1 MASEEQYLDD
11 LLKSMMDNKPDS
23 MEDAMQDMNKAENK
37 PSDFST
43 EDLNS
48 MLDELEHTEPDRP
61 ADMAEDSEKPEE
73 VVDAGEEEP
82 EEVVD
87 AGEEEII
94 GAPVEEPIEKP
105 EEPVIDVEPDELI
118 EEPEES
124 KAEPVSEAAFE
135 NTEKKTNQEIA
146 EVSQDENADDSG
158 WKPVESV
165 ETTGDAAESGPKE
178 AWKSDLDDLLMS
190 MKDQDGEQEPE
201 PQEVEE
207 KSAENHTEDE
217 NRQLG
222 KDQSEEDVTGLLDQM
237 AGTDED
243 LSDIN
248 EMLKKVDNNESLD
261 TSDADMLAL
270 LEGIK
275 EAPSEGTSAEE
286 GPAGAEDSEEEPK
299 AKKKKEKSAKKEK
312 KEKKPRKKLF
322 GKSKAESVE
331 TGDAE
336 GEANQENGES
346 ADEVGFMTDEGAEVS
361 LDDALDSIRDK
372 DAEAGMEKKSG
383 FFARLWHFLTE
394 EAEEIEDEV
403 SKGAENATGENAEII
418 KELDNED
425 ANKKKKKDK
434 KKKSKKAGKA
444 VPVEGAEEEEGENAG
459 GAPAK
464 KKKKK
469 EKKEKEKKEKEKRPP
484 EPKVLTRRATIVL
497 VAFCATLIAAITFL
511 SSFLPEYADKAE
523 ARRAFYAGDYKTV
536 YEQLNN
542 KKLGSSDEIMFQR
555 AVEVLSLQHKL
566 DSYQN
571 RIVLGKDME
580 ALDALFQGVDLY
592 IELAGSDTSGALD
605 ELTEIYQQICTIL
618 QDDYGVS
625 PEEAVEINGYDNAT
639 YTRKLDSILHGT
651 EFYLPGEEPVEET
664 RSVPEDVL
672 PDEEAFI
679 DMGDNV

>member
-61 ADMAEDSEKPEE
+61 ADMAEDSE
-73 VVDAGEEEP
+73 EP

-135 NTEKKTNQEIA
+135 NTEKKMNQEIA

-207 KSAENHTEDE
+207 KSAENHTADE

-243 LSDIN
+243 LSDSN
-248 EMLKKVDNNESLD
+248 EM
-261 TSDADMLAL
+261 
-270 LEGIK
+270 
-275 EAPSEGTSAEE
+275 
-286 GPAGAEDSEEEPK
+286 
-299 AKKKKEKSAKKEK
+299 
-312 KEKKPRKKLF
+312 
-322 GKSKAESVE
+322 
-331 TGDAE
+331 
-336 GEANQENGES
+336 
-346 ADEVGFMTDEGAEVS
+346 
-361 LDDALDSIRDK
+361 
-372 DAEAGMEKKSG
+372 
-383 FFARLWHFLTE
+383 
-394 EAEEIEDEV
+394 
-403 SKGAENATGENAEII
+403 
-418 KELDNED
+418 
-425 ANKKKKKDK
+425 
-434 KKKSKKAGKA
+434 
-444 VPVEGAEEEEGENAG
+444 
-459 GAPAK
+459 
-464 KKKKK
+464 
-469 EKKEKEKKEKEKRPP
+469 
-484 EPKVLTRRATIVL
+484 
-497 VAFCATLIAAITFL
+497 
-511 SSFLPEYADKAE
+511 
-523 ARRAFYAGDYKTV
+523 
-536 YEQLNN
+536 
-542 KKLGSSDEIMFQR
+542 
-555 AVEVLSLQHKL
+555 
-566 DSYQN
+566 
-571 RIVLGKDME
+571 
-580 ALDALFQGVDLY
+580 
-592 IELAGSDTSGALD
+592 
-605 ELTEIYQQICTIL
+605 
-618 QDDYGVS
+618 
-625 PEEAVEINGYDNAT
+625 
-639 YTRKLDSILHGT
+639 
-651 EFYLPGEEPVEET
+651 
-664 RSVPEDVL
+664 
-672 PDEEAFI
+672 
-679 DMGDNV
+679 

>member
-48 MLDELEHTEPDRP
+48 MLDELEHTEPDRS
-61 ADMAEDSEKPEE
+61 ADIAEDP
-73 VVDAGEEEP
+73 EEP

-94 GAPVEEPIEKP
+94 GAPVEEPIEMP

-135 NTEKKTNQEIA
+135 NTEKKMNQEIA
-146 EVSQDENADDSG
+146 EVTQDENADDSG

-178 AWKSDLDDLLMS
+178 AWKSDLDELLMS
-190 MKDQDGEQEPE
+190 MKEQDEEPE
-201 PQEVEE
+201 TQKMEEQPVEGHAAD
-207 KSAENHTEDE
+207 KNKIL
-217 NRQLG
+217 Q
-222 KDQSEEDVTGLLDQM
+222 KDQSEEDVTELLDQM
-237 AGTDED
+237 GSKNED

-270 LEGIK
+270 LEGIR
-275 EAPSEGTSAEE
+275 EAPSEGTSATEE
-286 GPAGAEDSEEEPK
+286 ADSTEDSTENPK
-299 AKKKKEKSAKKEK
+299 EKKKKEKRAKKEK

-331 TGDAE
+331 TGEAE
-336 GEANQENGES
+336 GEANQENGGA

-372 DAEAGMEKKSG
+372 DVEAGMEKKPG

-459 GAPAK
+459 GTSAK

-469 EKKEKEKKEKEKRPP
+469 EKKEKKEKEKRPP

-542 KKLGSSDEIMFQR
+542 KKLGSSDKIMFQR
-555 AVEVLSLQHKL
+555 AAEVLSLQHKL

-580 ALDALFQGVDLY
+580 ALDALFQGVNLY

-664 RSVPEDVL
+664 PSVPEDVL

>member
-23 MEDAMQDMNKAENK
+23 MEDAMQDMNKAENN

-61 ADMAEDSEKPEE
+61 ADIAEDS
-73 VVDAGEEEP
+73 EEP

-124 KAEPVSEAAFE
+124 KAEPVNEAAFE
-135 NTEKKTNQEIA
+135 NTEKKMNQEIA
-146 EVSQDENADDSG
+146 EVTQDENADDSG

-165 ETTGDAAESGPKE
+165 EITGDAAESEPKE
-178 AWKSDLDDLLMS
+178 AWKSDLDELLMS
-190 MKDQDGEQEPE
+190 MKEQDEEPE
-201 PQEVEE
+201 TQKMEEQPVEGH
-207 KSAENHTEDE
+207 AADE
-217 NRQLG
+217 NKILQ
-222 KDQSEEDVTGLLDQM
+222 KDQSEEDVTELLDQM
-237 AGTDED
+237 GSKNED

-275 EAPSEGTSAEE
+275 EAPSEGTPATEE
-286 GPAGAEDSEEEPK
+286 ADSTEDSTENPK
-299 AKKKKEKSAKKEK
+299 EKKKKEKRAKKEK

-331 TGDAE
+331 TGEAE

-372 DAEAGMEKKSG
+372 DAEAGMEKKPG

-444 VPVEGAEEEEGENAG
+444 VPTEGAEEEEGENAG

-469 EKKEKEKKEKEKRPP
+469 EKKEKKEKEKRPP

-511 SSFLPEYADKAE
+511 SSFLPEYADKTE
-523 ARRAFYAGDYKTV
+523 ARSAFYAGDYKTV

-580 ALDALFQGVDLY
+580 ALDALFQGVNLY

-625 PEEAVEINGYDNAT
+625 PEEAVEINGYDNET

-664 RSVPEDVL
+664 PSVPEDVL

>member
-48 MLDELEHTEPDRP
+48 MLDELEHTEPDRS
-61 ADMAEDSEKPEE
+61 ADIAEDP
-73 VVDAGEEEP
+73 EEP

-94 GAPVEEPIEKP
+94 GAPVEEPIEMP

-135 NTEKKTNQEIA
+135 NTEKKMNQEIA

-178 AWKSDLDDLLMS
+178 AWKSDLDELLMS
-190 MKDQDGEQEPE
+190 MKEQDEEPE
-201 PQEVEE
+201 TQKMEEQPVEGHAAD
-207 KSAENHTEDE
+207 KNKIL
-217 NRQLG
+217 Q
-222 KDQSEEDVTGLLDQM
+222 KDQSEEDVTELLDQM
-237 AGTDED
+237 GSKNED

-270 LEGIK
+270 LEGIR
-275 EAPSEGTSAEE
+275 EAPSEGTSATEE
-286 GPAGAEDSEEEPK
+286 ADSTEDSTENPK
-299 AKKKKEKSAKKEK
+299 EKKKKEKRAKKEK

-331 TGDAE
+331 TGEAE
-336 GEANQENGES
+336 GEANQENGGA

-372 DAEAGMEKKSG
+372 DVEAGMEKKPG

-459 GAPAK
+459 GTSAK

-469 EKKEKEKKEKEKRPP
+469 EKKEKKEKEKRPP

-542 KKLGSSDEIMFQR
+542 KKLGSSDKIMFQR
-555 AVEVLSLQHKL
+555 AAEVLSLQHKL

-580 ALDALFQGVDLY
+580 ALDALFQGVNLY

-664 RSVPEDVL
+664 PSVPEDVL

>member
-61 ADMAEDSEKPEE
+61 ADMAEDSE
-73 VVDAGEEEP
+73 EP

-135 NTEKKTNQEIA
+135 NTEKKMNQEIA

-207 KSAENHTEDE
+207 KSAENHTADE

-286 GPAGAEDSEEEPK
+286 GLAGAEDSEEEPK

-331 TGDAE
+331 TGEAE

-372 DAEAGMEKKSG
+372 DAEAGMEKNPG

-425 ANKKKKKDK
+425 ANKKKKKDIT
-434 KKKSKKAGKA
+434 
-444 VPVEGAEEEEGENAG
+444 EGACQEVRGE
-459 GAPAK
+459 PWF
-464 KKKKK
+464 
-469 EKKEKEKKEKEKRPP
+469 
-484 EPKVLTRRATIVL
+484 T
-497 VAFCATLIAAITFL
+497 
-511 SSFLPEYADKAE
+511 
-523 ARRAFYAGDYKTV
+523 
-536 YEQLNN
+536 Q
-542 KKLGSSDEIMFQR
+542 EI
-555 AVEVLSLQHKL
+555 
-566 DSYQN
+566 
-571 RIVLGKDME
+571 
-580 ALDALFQGVDLY
+580 
-592 IELAGSDTSGALD
+592 
-605 ELTEIYQQICTIL
+605 
-618 QDDYGVS
+618 
-625 PEEAVEINGYDNAT
+625 
-639 YTRKLDSILHGT
+639 
-651 EFYLPGEEPVEET
+651 
-664 RSVPEDVL
+664 
-672 PDEEAFI
+672 
-679 DMGDNV
+679 

>member
-73 VVDAGEEEP
+73 VVD
-82 EEVVD
+82 V
-87 AGEEEII
+87 GEEEII

-118 EEPEES
+118 EEPEVS

-135 NTEKKTNQEIA
+135 NTEKKMNQEIA

-331 TGDAE
+331 TGEAE

-372 DAEAGMEKKSG
+372 DAEAGMEKKPG

-434 KKKSKKAGKA
+434 KKKGKKAGKA
-444 VPVEGAEEEEGENAG
+444 VPEEGAEEEEGENAG

-469 EKKEKEKKEKEKRPP
+469 EKQEKEKRPP

-497 VAFCATLIAAITFL
+497 VAFCVTLIAAITFL
-511 SSFLPEYADKAE
+511 SSFLPEYADRTE

-542 KKLGSSDEIMFQR
+542 KKLGSSDEIMYQC
-555 AVEVLSLQHKL
+555 ATEILSLQHKL
-566 DSYQN
+566 DSYHN
-571 RIVLGKDME
+571 RMALGEDME

-592 IELAGSDTSGALD
+592 IELAGSDTSGSQN
-605 ELTEIYQQICTIL
+605 ELTAIYQQICTIL

-625 PEEAVEINGYDNAT
+625 PEEAVEINGYDNET

-664 RSVPEDVL
+664 PSVPEDVL

>member
-61 ADMAEDSEKPEE
+61 ADMAEDSEK
-73 VVDAGEEEP
+73 P

>member
-61 ADMAEDSEKPEE
+61 ADMAEDSEKS
-73 VVDAGEEEP
+73 

-124 KAEPVSEAAFE
+124 EAGQVSDTALKDTAKEIE
-135 NTEKKTNQEIA
+135 QEIA
-146 EVSQDENADDSG
+146 EVSQDENTDDSG

-165 ETTGDAAESGPKE
+165 ETTGDEAESEPKE

-207 KSAENHTEDE
+207 KSAENHTADE

-222 KDQSEEDVTGLLDQM
+222 KDQSEENVTGLLDQM

-299 AKKKKEKSAKKEK
+299 E
-312 KEKKPRKKLF
+312 
-322 GKSKAESVE
+322 
-331 TGDAE
+331 
-336 GEANQENGES
+336 
-346 ADEVGFMTDEGAEVS
+346 
-361 LDDALDSIRDK
+361 
-372 DAEAGMEKKSG
+372 
-383 FFARLWHFLTE
+383 
-394 EAEEIEDEV
+394 
-403 SKGAENATGENAEII
+403 
-418 KELDNED
+418 
-425 ANKKKKKDK
+425 
-434 KKKSKKAGKA
+434 
-444 VPVEGAEEEEGENAG
+444 
-459 GAPAK
+459 
-464 KKKKK
+464 
-469 EKKEKEKKEKEKRPP
+469 
-484 EPKVLTRRATIVL
+484 
-497 VAFCATLIAAITFL
+497 
-511 SSFLPEYADKAE
+511 
-523 ARRAFYAGDYKTV
+523 
-536 YEQLNN
+536 
-542 KKLGSSDEIMFQR
+542 
-555 AVEVLSLQHKL
+555 
-566 DSYQN
+566 
-571 RIVLGKDME
+571 
-580 ALDALFQGVDLY
+580 
-592 IELAGSDTSGALD
+592 
-605 ELTEIYQQICTIL
+605 
-618 QDDYGVS
+618 
-625 PEEAVEINGYDNAT
+625 
-639 YTRKLDSILHGT
+639 
-651 EFYLPGEEPVEET
+651 
-664 RSVPEDVL
+664 
-672 PDEEAFI
+672 
-679 DMGDNV
+679 

>member
-61 ADMAEDSEKPEE
+61 ADMAEDSE
-73 VVDAGEEEP
+73 EP

-135 NTEKKTNQEIA
+135 NTEKKMNQEIA

-207 KSAENHTEDE
+207 KSAENHTADE

-331 TGDAE
+331 TGEAE

-372 DAEAGMEKKSG
+372 DAEAGMEKKPG

-434 KKKSKKAGKA
+434 KKKGKKAGKA
-444 VPVEGAEEEEGENAG
+444 VPEEGAEEEEGENAG
-459 GAPAK
+459 EAPAK

-469 EKKEKEKKEKEKRPP
+469 EKKEKKEKEKRPP

-497 VAFCATLIAAITFL
+497 VAFCVTLIAAITFL
-511 SSFLPEYADKAE
+511 SSFLPEYADKTE

-542 KKLGSSDEIMFQR
+542 KKLGSSDEIMYQC
-555 AVEVLSLQHKL
+555 ATEILSLQHKL
-566 DSYQN
+566 DSYHN
-571 RIVLGKDME
+571 RMALGEDME
-580 ALDALFQGVDLY
+580 ALDALFQGVNLY
-592 IELAGSDTSGALD
+592 IELAGSDTSGSRN
-605 ELTEIYQQICTIL
+605 ELTAIYQQICTIL

-625 PEEAVEINGYDNAT
+625 PEEAVEINGYDNET

-651 EFYLPGEEPVEET
+651 EFYLPGEEPVEKT
-664 RSVPEDVL
+664 PSVPEDVL

>member
-48 MLDELEHTEPDRP
+48 MLDELEHTEPDRS
-61 ADMAEDSEKPEE
+61 ADIAEDP
-73 VVDAGEEEP
+73 EEP

-94 GAPVEEPIEKP
+94 GAPVEEPIEMP

-135 NTEKKTNQEIA
+135 NTEKKMNQEIA
-146 EVSQDENADDSG
+146 EVTQDENADDSG

-165 ETTGDAAESGPKE
+165 EITGDAAESGPKE
-178 AWKSDLDDLLMS
+178 AWKSDLDELLMS
-190 MKDQDGEQEPE
+190 MKEQDEEPE
-201 PQEVEE
+201 AQKMEEQPVEGH
-207 KSAENHTEDE
+207 AADE
-217 NRQLG
+217 NKILQN
-222 KDQSEEDVTGLLDQM
+222 DQSEEDVTELLDQM
-237 AGTDED
+237 GSKNED

-270 LEGIK
+270 LEGIR
-275 EAPSEGTSAEE
+275 EAPSEGTSATEE
-286 GPAGAEDSEEEPK
+286 ADSTEDSTENPK
-299 AKKKKEKSAKKEK
+299 EKKKKEKRAKKEK

-331 TGDAE
+331 TGEAE
-336 GEANQENGES
+336 GEANQENGGA

-372 DAEAGMEKKSG
+372 DVEAGMEKKPG

-459 GAPAK
+459 GTSAK
-464 KKKKK
+464 KKKK
-469 EKKEKEKKEKEKRPP
+469 KEKKEKEKRPP

-511 SSFLPEYADKAE
+511 SSFLPEYADKTE

-618 QDDYGVS
+618 QNDYGVS
-625 PEEAVEINGYDNAT
+625 SEEAVEINGYDNET

-664 RSVPEDVL
+664 PSVPEDVL

>member
-61 ADMAEDSEKPEE
+61 ADIAEDS
-73 VVDAGEEEP
+73 EEP

-135 NTEKKTNQEIA
+135 NTEKKMNQEIA
-146 EVSQDENADDSG
+146 EVTQDENADDSG

-165 ETTGDAAESGPKE
+165 GITGDAAESGPKE
-178 AWKSDLDDLLMS
+178 AWKSDLDELLMS
-190 MKDQDGEQEPE
+190 MKEQDEEPE
-201 PQEVEE
+201 TQKMEEQPVEGH
-207 KSAENHTEDE
+207 AADE
-217 NRQLG
+217 NKILQ
-222 KDQSEEDVTGLLDQM
+222 KDQSEEDVTELLDQM
-237 AGTDED
+237 GSKNED

-270 LEGIK
+270 LEGIR
-275 EAPSEGTSAEE
+275 EAPSEDISVTE
-286 GPAGAEDSEEEPK
+286 GQEGVKDSTEDSGI
-299 AKKKKEKSAKKEK
+299 KKKKEKRIKKEK
-312 KEKKPRKKLF
+312 KGKKPRKKLF

-331 TGDAE
+331 TGEAE
-336 GEANQENGES
+336 GEANQENGGT

-372 DAEAGMEKKSG
+372 DAEAGMEKKPG

-444 VPVEGAEEEEGENAG
+444 VPAEGAEEEGENAG

-469 EKKEKEKKEKEKRPP
+469 EKKEKKEKEKRPP

-511 SSFLPEYADKAE
+511 SSFLPEYADKTE

-592 IELAGSDTSGALD
+592 IELAGSDTSGSQN
-605 ELTEIYQQICTIL
+605 ELAAIYQQICTIL

-625 PEEAVEINGYDNAT
+625 PEEAVEINGYDNET

-651 EFYLPGEEPVEET
+651 EFYLPGEEPIEET
-664 RSVPEDVL
+664 PSVPEDVL

>member
-48 MLDELEHTEPDRP
+48 MLDELEHTEPDRS
-61 ADMAEDSEKPEE
+61 ADIAEDP
-73 VVDAGEEEP
+73 EEP

-94 GAPVEEPIEKP
+94 GAPVEEPIEMP

-135 NTEKKTNQEIA
+135 NTEKKMNQEIA
-146 EVSQDENADDSG
+146 EVTQDENADDSG

-165 ETTGDAAESGPKE
+165 EITGDAAESGPKE
-178 AWKSDLDDLLMS
+178 AWKSDLDELLMS
-190 MKDQDGEQEPE
+190 MKEQDEEPE
-201 PQEVEE
+201 AQKMEEQPVEGH
-207 KSAENHTEDE
+207 AADE
-217 NRQLG
+217 NKILQN
-222 KDQSEEDVTGLLDQM
+222 DQSEEDVTELLDQM
-237 AGTDED
+237 GSKNED

-270 LEGIK
+270 LEGIR
-275 EAPSEGTSAEE
+275 EAPSEGTSATEE
-286 GPAGAEDSEEEPK
+286 ADSTEDSTENPK
-299 AKKKKEKSAKKEK
+299 EKKKKEKRAKKEK

-331 TGDAE
+331 TGEAE
-336 GEANQENGES
+336 GEANQENGGA

-372 DAEAGMEKKSG
+372 DVEAGMEKKSG

-459 GAPAK
+459 GTSAK
-464 KKKKK
+464 KKKK
-469 EKKEKEKKEKEKRPP
+469 KEKKEKEKRPP

-618 QDDYGVS
+618 QNDYGVS
-625 PEEAVEINGYDNAT
+625 SEEAVEINGYDNET

-664 RSVPEDVL
+664 PSVPEDVL

>member
-331 TGDAE
+331 TGDTE

>member
-11 LLKSMMDNKPDS
+11 LLKSMMGNKPRS
-23 MEDAMQDMNKAENK
+23 MEGAMQDMNKAESK

-48 MLDELEHTEPDRP
+48 MLEELEHTEPDRL
-61 ADMAEDSEKPEE
+61 DNMENDS
-73 VVDAGEEEP
+73 EEP

-87 AGEEEII
+87 AGEEEIV

-118 EEPEES
+118 EEPAEEAEES
-124 KAEPVSEAAFE
+124 EADQVSEAALE
-135 NTEKKTNQEIA
+135 DNAKEIEQEIA
-146 EVSQDENADDSG
+146 EVTQDASTDDSG
-158 WKPVESV
+158 WKPVESA
-165 ETTGDAAESGPKE
+165 ETTGDAAESEPKE
-178 AWKSDLDDLLMS
+178 AWKSDLDELLMS

-201 PQEVEE
+201 SQEAEE
-207 KSAENHTEDE
+207 KQAENPVEDE
-217 NRQLG
+217 NNALG

-237 AGTDED
+237 AGKDED

-275 EAPSEGTSAEE
+275 EAPSEGTSVAEE
-286 GPAGAEDSEEEPK
+286 PDSTEDSTEDSK
-299 AKKKKEKSAKKEK
+299 TKKKKEKRAKKEK

-322 GKSKAESVE
+322 GKSKAEPEEAGEV
-331 TGDAE
+331 E
-336 GEANQENGES
+336 GEANPETGEA
-346 ADEVGFMTDEGAEVS
+346 ADEVGFMTDEGTEVS

-372 DAEAGMEKKSG
+372 DAEAGTEKKPG
-383 FFARLWHFLTE
+383 LFARLWQFLTE

-403 SKGAENATGENAEII
+403 NKGAENATGENAEIL
-418 KELDNED
+418 KELDAED
-425 ANKKKKKDK
+425 ADKNKKKKKKDK
-434 KKKSKKAGKA
+434 KKKGKKADKA
-444 VPVEGAEEEEGENAG
+444 AAAEGAEGEEGENAEEV
-459 GAPAK
+459 PAK

-469 EKKEKEKKEKEKRPP
+469 EKKEKKEKEKRPP

-511 SSFLPEYADKAE
+511 SSFLPEYADKTE
-523 ARRAFYAGDYKTV
+523 ARRAFYAGDYQTV

-542 KKLGSSDEIMFQR
+542 KKLGSSDEIMYQR
-555 AVEVLSLQHKL
+555 ATEVLSLQHKL

-571 RIVLGKDME
+571 RMALGEDME

-592 IELAGSDTSGALD
+592 NELAGSDTSGTLS
-605 ELTEIYQQICTIL
+605 ELTAIYQQICMIL

-625 PEEAVEINGYDNAT
+625 AEEAVEINGYDNET
-639 YTRKLDSILHGT
+639 YTRKLDSLLHGT
-651 EFYLPGEEPVEET
+651 EFYLPGEEPVDET
-664 RSVPEDVL
+664 PATPEDVL

>member
-61 ADMAEDSEKPEE
+61 ADMAEDSE
-73 VVDAGEEEP
+73 EP

-135 NTEKKTNQEIA
+135 NTEKKMNQEIA

-207 KSAENHTEDE
+207 KSAENHTADE

-331 TGDAE
+331 TGEAE

-372 DAEAGMEKKSG
+372 DAEAGMEKNSG

-434 KKKSKKAGKA
+434 KKKGKKAGKA
-444 VPVEGAEEEEGENAG
+444 VPEEGAEEEEGENAG
-459 GAPAK
+459 EAPAK

-469 EKKEKEKKEKEKRPP
+469 EKKEKKEKEKRPP

-497 VAFCATLIAAITFL
+497 VAFCVTLIAAITFL